1 MPRTCSNG
9 CSRAASTSTAATGA
23 CASASASTTT
33 RPRWTRSS
41 PPRRRRCDRIGAM
54 RILRVLAAAALV
66 AVAPVAL
73 HAAEPFP
80 GKQIRFVVPYPPGGP
95 LDTVARLLGQKVSAS
110 VKHPVVIDNVPGAG
124 GNIGAGTVARAAPD
138 GYTILMGAVATHA
151 INPTLYPSI
160 PYNAE
165 KDFIAVTQLA
175 STPNVLVLN
184 PGVQAGTV
192 AEFIKLAKAQP
203 GKLNFGSGSTGSA
216 GHLAGEL
223 FKSMAG
229 VDMAHIPYK
238 GAAAAMQDLVGGRV
252 DLMFD
257 NLASSLAQVKG
268 GRVRALAVTTA
279 KRSPLAPELP
289 TVAEAGLPGFDI
301 STWFGIFVPAGT
313 PRPVVDRLHDEFVK
327 ALAAPDVREK
337 MLNLGAEPVGNTPEE
352 FAAYVRSEAAK
363 YAKLVKASGAKV

>member
-1 MPRTCSNG
+1 MK
-9 CSRAASTSTAATGA
+9 A
-23 CASASASTTT
+23 
-33 RPRWTRSS
+33 
-41 PPRRRRCDRIGAM
+41 
-54 RILRVLAAAALV
+54 LRFLAAAALV
-66 AVAPVAL
+66 AMAPLAL

-110 VKHPVVIDNVPGAG
+110 IKHPVVIDNVPGAG

-151 INPTLYPSI
+151 INPTLYPTI
-160 PYNAE
+160 PYDAE
-165 KDFIAVTQLA
+165 KDFVAVTQVA
-175 STPNVLVLN
+175 STPNVLVVN
-184 PGVQAGTV
+184 PALEATTV
-192 AEFIKLAKAQP
+192 AEFIKLAKSKP

-223 FKSMAG
+223 FKSLAG
-229 VDMAHIPYK
+229 IDMAHIPYK
-238 GAAAAMQDLVGGRV
+238 GAAAAMQDLIGGRV

-257 NLASSLAQVKG
+257 NFASSAAQVKA

-279 KRSPLAPELP
+279 KRSALAPELP
-289 TVAEAGLPGFDI
+289 TIAESGLPGFDI

-337 MLNLGAEPVGNTPEE
+337 MLNLGAEPVGNTPGE

-363 YAKLVKASGAKV
+363 YAKLVKASGAKVD

>member
-1 MPRTCSNG
+1 M
-9 CSRAASTSTAATGA
+9 ALATLPGF
-23 CASASASTTT
+23 
-33 RPRWTRSS
+33 
-41 PPRRRRCDRIGAM
+41 
-54 RILRVLAAAALV
+54 
-66 AVAPVAL
+66 
-73 HAAEPFP
+73 AAEPFP

-110 VKHPVVIDNVPGAG
+110 IKHPVVIDNVPGAG
-124 GNIGAGTVARAAPD
+124 GNIGAGVVARAAPD

-151 INPTLYPSI
+151 INPTLYSTI

-175 STPNVLVLN
+175 STPNVLVVN
-184 PGVQAGTV
+184 NAIEANSV
-192 AEFIKLAKAQP
+192 AEFIKLAKSKP

-223 FKSMAG
+223 FKTMAG

-238 GAAAAMQDLVGGRV
+238 GAAGAMQDLIGGRV

-257 NLASSLAQVKG
+257 NLASSLSQVKG
-268 GRVRALAVTTA
+268 GRVRALAVTTS
-279 KRSPLAPELP
+279 KRTKLAPELP
-289 TVAEAGLPGFDI
+289 TIAESGLPGFDI

-313 PRPVVDRLHDEFVK
+313 PRPVVDRLHAEFTR

-337 MLNLGAEPVGNTPEE
+337 MLALGAEPVGSTPEQ
-352 FAAYVRSEAAK
+352 FAAYVKAEAAK
-363 YAKLVKASGAKV
+363 YAKLVRTSGARVD